1 MIFAHQYLL
10 TPMLPIKNILNT
22 SILLLCLY
30 FATPATQAYSKDNT
44 GALYNK
50 AKAEFNKNEYNS
62 SLSAF
67 LKYIQA
73 QEQMKSHD
81 TIRLTDA
88 YYNVGGIYSL
98 YSDYAQALEIYKKGY
113 SLSVDAGN
121 SEMQFKFLNN
131 MVGASCE
138 IGDVNYAEYTNNKIR
153 QLKGINRGKI
163 AYFYCFNKGFIA
175 GNRKDDSTKALW
187 MKKVLNI
194 VDKYKLPEEM
204 KIYAYSE
211 IYQCY
216 ENKGN
221 LTEALVYLHKYDSL
235 AHVTNHA
242 FLYVDCYKGLM
253 RIYTKMGDKE
263 RALHYQSEYFR
274 YADSLLNL
282 NEFSKIKTNYQTN
295 EKKRTTNTIN
305 NLEKTNSQ
313 QQAMLLMLVMIVVIA
328 VLAVVVVYRQRQKL
342 HTANVELF
350 RRNSELLEAERRYRM
365 SMERKEH
372 KTTSDGAEE
381 HDDKAATATGH
392 DDLLQKILLVMEDE
406 ETFCNPDFNLQ
417 TLARMTESNTNYVSQ
432 TINSTFGKNFRSFVN
447 EYRIKVAMKRMM
459 DNEHYGNYSIQGI
472 SESVGYK
479 SASNFIAAFKKMTGM
494 TPSLYQKISKSSI

>member
-138 IGDVNYAEYTNNKIR
+138 IGDINYAEYTNNKIR

-187 MKKVLNI
+187 MK
-194 VDKYKLPEEM
+194 
-204 KIYAYSE
+204 
-211 IYQCY
+211 
-216 ENKGN
+216 
-221 LTEALVYLHKYDSL
+221 
-235 AHVTNHA
+235 
-242 FLYVDCYKGLM
+242 
-253 RIYTKMGDKE
+253 
-263 RALHYQSEYFR
+263 R
-274 YADSLLNL
+274 Y
-282 NEFSKIKTNYQTN
+282 
-295 EKKRTTNTIN
+295 
-305 NLEKTNSQ
+305 
-313 QQAMLLMLVMIVVIA
+313 
-328 VLAVVVVYRQRQKL
+328 
-342 HTANVELF
+342 
-350 RRNSELLEAERRYRM
+350 
-365 SMERKEH
+365 
-372 KTTSDGAEE
+372 
-381 HDDKAATATGH
+381 
-392 DDLLQKILLVMEDE
+392 
-406 ETFCNPDFNLQ
+406 
-417 TLARMTESNTNYVSQ
+417 
-432 TINSTFGKNFRSFVN
+432 
-447 EYRIKVAMKRMM
+447 
-459 DNEHYGNYSIQGI
+459 
-472 SESVGYK
+472 
-479 SASNFIAAFKKMTGM
+479 
-494 TPSLYQKISKSSI
+494 